1 MTAIVVDT
9 NAVIWFLSEPSQLSV
24 AAKNIMSSAVLN
36 GSSIFIPSMTVI
48 ELIYLT
54 EKGKIAKP
62 VLDRLI
68 SALSNSE
75 YAFDLMPLN
84 FEIAQVVQQVPR
96 YAVPD
101 LPDRVITATAMYLN
115 LVLVTKDQKIR
126 DFYKDRAIW

>member
-75 YAFDLMPLN
+75 YAL
-84 FEIAQVVQQVPR
+84 I
-96 YAVPD
+96 
-101 LPDRVITATAMYLN
+101 
-115 LVLVTKDQKIR
+115 
-126 DFYKDRAIW
+126 